1 MASVGVCTRP
11 IELLDEPET
20 MARARLAFMPTSQSA
35 FARLSAAAYRLL
47 YSEPSFSSSSPFRMA
62 SSVSEEIHRRLNG
75 FVQPRKSYIQRK
87 ISSPSRPASVATMML
102 SERLNTF
109 SMIFSCFEAAMS
121 VTIPLSV
128 RTCLETRRNGSG
140 SIGRSS
146 DAVFV

>member
-35 FARLSAAAYRLL
+35 FARLSAAAYRLS
-47 YSEPSFSSSSPFRMA
+47 YSVPSFSSSSPFRMA

-75 FVQPRKSYIQRK
+75 FVQPRKAYIQRK

-102 SERLNTF
+102 SHLENTL
-109 SMIFSCFEAAMS
+109 SMTFSCFVAAMS
-121 VTIPLSV
+121 VTMPLSV
-128 RTCLETRRNGSG
+128 RIWRETRRNGTG
-140 SIGRSS
+140 SIGSS
-146 DAVFV
+146 SAVVFV

>member
-35 FARLSAAAYRLL
+35 LARLSAAAYRLS
-47 YSEPSFSSSSPFRMA
+47 YSEPSFSSSRPFRMA
-62 SSVSEEIHRRLNG
+62 SSVSEEIHRRRNG
-75 FVQPRKSYIQRK
+75 FLQSRRAYIQRK
-87 ISSPSRPASVATMML
+87 ISSPSRSVATMML
-102 SERLNTF
+102 SQRLNTL
-109 SMIFSCFEAAMS
+109 SMTFSCFEAAMS

-128 RTCLETRRNGSG
+128 RTCRETRRNGSG

-146 DAVFV
+146 AAVFV